1 MQRYQEGLEESM
13 KGTELI
19 FDSID
24 VLSYNLYEINVN
36 WGGSYRDSPKWLK
49 NKKSTTNPKK

>member
-1 MQRYQEGLEESM
+1 MKQIKLLKIFFELLMQRYQEGLEESM

-19 FDSID
+19 FASID

-36 WGGSYRDSPKWLK
+36 
-49 NKKSTTNPKK
+49 

>member
-1 MQRYQEGLEESM
+1 MKQIKLLKFFFELLMQRYQEGLEESM

-36 WGGSYRDSPKWLK
+36 
-49 NKKSTTNPKK
+49 

>member
-13 KGTELI
+13 KVTELI

-36 WGGSYRDSPKWLK
+36 
-49 NKKSTTNPKK
+49 